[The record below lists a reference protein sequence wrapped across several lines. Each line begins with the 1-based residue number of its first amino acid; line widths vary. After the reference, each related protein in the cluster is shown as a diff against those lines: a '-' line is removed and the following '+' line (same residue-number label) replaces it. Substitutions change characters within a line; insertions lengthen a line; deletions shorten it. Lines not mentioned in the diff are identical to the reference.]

1 MSGAATMPP
10 TKLELPTD
18 FDVSGDALRVFDWL
32 PRQLDE
38 LITELA
44 AKFALEDQSFS
55 RATTPRP
62 LVRLEHAR
70 RAARVLEDALKLYV
84 ESHPEHADVI
94 QPFLNQLETYLA
106 SASEPACTPQ
116 E

>member
-1 MSGAATMPP
+1 MSGAATVPP

-18 FDVSGDALRVFDWL
+18 FDISGDALRVFDWL

-44 AKFALEDQSFS
+44 AKFALEEQSFS
-55 RATTPRP
+55 RGTTPRL
-62 LVRLEHAR
+62 LVQWEHAR

-84 ESHPEHADVI
+84 ESHPDHADVI

-106 SASEPACTPQ
+106 SASEPACSPQ